1 MFERSTYIEDREL
14 VISKRWN
21 MSRLKVKLLRRLDDS
36 PYFIIQPD
44 KFVGISENCVN
55 KNICHP
61 IKICKSVGNK
71 KFLWTQSLINIS
83 LLNNTNFHLN
93 KIHHLAADKIAIIIH
108 ALSKTYLAATST
120 ARSGI
125 LILVITFILNT
136 RISSMLKNL
145 LTTSY
150 LKTLKNTIH

>member
-1 MFERSTYIEDREL
+1 
-14 VISKRWN
+14 
-21 MSRLKVKLLRRLDDS
+21 MSRLKVKLSSRLDDS

-55 KNICHP
+55 KNRCHP

-71 KFLWTQSLINIS
+71 KFLWTQSLIHIS

-125 LILVITFILNT
+125 LTLVITFILNT
-136 RISSMLKNL
+136 RISSMLKKFINHKL
-145 LTTSY
+145 FKDFKKHNSLMPSS
-150 LKTLKNTIH
+150 